1 MTNSDAPAA
10 PAAPAAP
17 TSPTSPTPLRRNL
30 LRACYLLLVVG
41 LGLTAWPRLVLG
53 GAERPLMDGVVD
65 AMLAGMQ
72 LLAIIGLF
80 SPVRMLPV
88 ILFDIVWKALWVGI
102 VALPLVVRGEVTP
115 GVAETLFACAWVV
128 PFLVIVPWGWVYR
141 NLLRSSEPFRRDRAS
156 VTP

>member
-1 MTNSDAPAA
+1 MT
-10 PAAPAAP
+10 
-17 TSPTSPTPLRRNL
+17 TSTVPSVAVDRSPTPLRRNL

-53 GAERPLMDGVVD
+53 GADRPLMDGVVD
-65 AMLAGMQ
+65 AMLCGMQ

-102 VALPLVVRGEVTP
+102 VALPLVLRGEVTS
-115 GVAETLFACAWVV
+115 GVAETLFACAWVL
-128 PFLVIVPWGWVYR
+128 PFVAIVPWGYVLR
-141 NLLRSSEPFRRDRAS
+141 NYLRSAEVTRAS
-156 VTP
+156 RANAG

>member
-1 MTNSDAPAA
+1 MTTSTAPAA
-10 PAAPAAP
+10 TAADR
-17 TSPTSPTPLRRNL
+17 SPTPLRRNL

-53 GAERPLMDGVVD
+53 SADRPLMDGVVD
-65 AMLAGMQ
+65 AMLCGMQ

-102 VALPLVVRGEVTP
+102 VALPLVLRGEVTQ
-115 GVAETLFACAWVV
+115 GVAETLFACAWVL
-128 PFLVIVPWGWVYR
+128 PFVVIVPWGYVVRHY
-141 NLLRSSEPFRRDRAS
+141 LRVSEPWRRARA
-156 VTP
+156 